1 MTNAELPATPNSPPR
16 QSPLAAP
23 LPDLGMA
30 PQSDPAAPR
39 SNGPPPPWVAV
50 TGAGGSFG
58 GALLRR
64 WHARGA
70 QLIALT
76 SSDAP
81 LNLVDGK
88 GHPIPLRQVRWR
100 VGKEQELAALLAEVD
115 VLVLNH
121 GVNVH
126 TARDRAAVERSLE
139 VNALSS
145 WRLLELFATVV
156 ADRRNT
162 AGAQAPGRAAR
173 PLPEVWLNTSEAEIQ
188 LAVSPLYEIS
198 KRLVG
203 QLLSLRAL
211 DLASAAGGPLRLR
224 RLVLGPFRSSL
235 NPIGLMDADWVAGEV
250 MRQALDWNCGLVIV
264 TPNPLTYL
272 LMPLATLSR
281 WAYFRLTTR
290 APGS

>member
-1 MTNAELPATPNSPPR
+1 
-16 QSPLAAP
+16 
-23 LPDLGMA
+23 
-30 PQSDPAAPR
+30 
-39 SNGPPPPWVAV
+39 V

-58 GALLRR
+58 RALLRR

-76 SSDAP
+76 SGDAP
-81 LNLVDGK
+81 LDLVDGE
-88 GHPIPLRQVRWR
+88 GHPIAVRQVRWR
-100 VGKEQELAALLAEVD
+100 VGGEQELAALFAEVD

-126 TARDRAAVERSLE
+126 SARDRAAVECSLE

-145 WRLLELFATVV
+145 LRLLELFATVV
-156 ADRRNT
+156 GNRRNT
-162 AGAQAPGRAAR
+162 AGAEAPGHATR

-211 DLASAAGGPLRLR
+211 DLAGAAGGPLRLR

-290 APGS
+290 RLGP